1 VKLAESQ
8 MRFAAHIRDPEC
20 VPPPTDVEPRRMAV
34 YRELFFANIAGL
46 LAGSFP
52 VTRRV
57 LGAESWNRLVRSF
70 YVCHHAHTPY
80 FLELPREFV
89 DWLRQRPQSAA
100 DEPAF
105 LQELVHYEW
114 VELALAISEEEPPA
128 AGVATIGDELDCALA
143 VSPLAWPLAYRWP
156 VQRLGPDYR
165 PAEPPAEPTFLVVY
179 RDQADAVQFLE
190 IGAQT
195 AAFLDA
201 LEQSPGLSA
210 HQALERAGAEATPAA
225 REAIS
230 DLSRR
235 GVVMPFTA

>member
-1 VKLAESQ
+1 
-8 MRFAAHIRDPEC
+8 MRFAAHIRNPER
-20 VPPPTDVEPRRMAV
+20 VPPPADVEPRRMAV

-57 LGAESWNRLVRSF
+57 LGSEGWNRLVRSF
-70 YVCHHAHTPY
+70 YASHHAHTPY

-89 DWLRQRPQSAA
+89 EWLRQRRQSDA

-128 AGVATIGDELDCALA
+128 AGVALNGDELERARA

-210 HQALERAGAEATPAA
+210 RQALERAGADATPAA
-225 REAIS
+225 REAIA

-235 GVVMPFTA
+235 GVVIPFTA